1 MVSLAAVL
9 LLAAPQ
15 TGGALPNHV
24 KALTA
29 ADQLSATYSVT
40 KVGGATE
47 KFTVQLSK
55 PNKARID
62 TPSRLIVAD
71 GTTITTYIKADKVFV
86 KKAQTTDE
94 LKSAFDDKSL
104 KLWLPF
110 FDAEA
115 LKGVTAKDG
124 ADKRGMSTAT
134 AAFEGTTATFF
145 TDKADKVIRQVQ
157 FDEKVRDKVE
167 TSILNA
173 QAVALKGNTEALF
186 AFTPPAGAQEVNES
200 DLLEAKWLKFE
211 DALAAAAKS
220 KKIIM
225 VDFMADWCGP
235 CKMMDKEVFSTGAF
249 KDAVKGMLLTKVDVD
264 RETATAQRYGV
275 EAMPTVKFLKSD
287 GTVLHEFVGYG
298 GPAQV
303 LGEIRKARQMAGI

>member
-1 MVSLAAVL
+1 MVSLAAFV

-15 TGGALPNHV
+15 TGGALPNHA

-47 KFTVQLSK
+47 KFVVQLSK

-62 TPSRLIVAD
+62 SPGRLIIAD

-86 KKAQTTDE
+86 KKAQTADD
-94 LKSAFDDKSL
+94 LKAAFDDKSL

-110 FDAEA
+110 FDEAA
-115 LKGVTAKDG
+115 LKNVSAKDG
-124 ADKRGMSTAT
+124 ADKRGMKTAT
-134 AAFEGTTATFF
+134 GAYEGTTATFF
-145 TDKADKVIRQVQ
+145 ADKTDGVIRQVQ
-157 FDEKVRDKVE
+157 FDQKVRDTTE

-173 QAVALKGNTEALF
+173 TSVALKGNSDALF
-186 AFTPPAGAQEVNES
+186 AFTPPAGAQEVNEA

-235 CKMMDKEVFSTGAF
+235 CKMMDKEVFSTSAF

-264 RETATAQRYGV
+264 VETATAKRYGV